1 MPRVRVTCSNPLSCC
16 SGVVI
21 IILLKNHHRHSS
33 CIYQPTTALQTQSP
47 FSISQIQYITKV
59 PLSPWPSQFYIHYH
73 TLHLLSSIIITLIIT
88 CHIHFWTGFILS
100 WRHRNLAHDL
110 LLPLSIVNTPWFLTP
125 CPWPPSLDGPT
136 DTHTCH
142 YTFKQ
147 IDHHNGAVT
156 ILSGQV
162 HYKIFHEVSTWKNS

>member
-1 MPRVRVTCSNPLSCC
+1 MPRVRVTCSNPLCCC

-21 IILLKNHHRHSS
+21 IILLKNHHIHSS
-33 CIYQPTTALQTQSP
+33 CIYQPTTALQTHSP
-47 FSISQIQYITKV
+47 HSQLHKFNITKV

-125 CPWPPSLDGPT
+125 CPWPPSLTNRHSHMPLHFQT
-136 DTHTCH
+136 DW
-142 YTFKQ
+142 
-147 IDHHNGAVT
+147 
-156 ILSGQV
+156 SP
-162 HYKIFHEVSTWKNS
+162 